1 MFNKNQNKV
10 INKKCYWWHKK
21 IVGMYG
27 IFVRYVQPCHTA
39 RVSTVLYISYEKLLV
54 TVLELYTKSI

>member
-1 MFNKNQNKV
+1 
-10 INKKCYWWHKK
+10 
-21 IVGMYG
+21 MYG

-54 TVLELYTKSI
+54 TVLELYTKFEIYFTDLSKLEFQ